1 MKNRVLL
8 NIICIFL
15 IIVSCVGIGLVV
27 HDVRTGETVD
37 KEASYPQ
44 EQDNN
49 MPGGDRQPMM
59 NEGEEPPAKPDGEME
74 NGERPEGMCEMPQG
88 SSGERPEMP
97 DGEMGK
103 MPEEGMQG
111 NVPEEMVEEKEI
123 KFSALQILITV
134 ACSIVAIICVAFMVV
149 TKLFSKNIFNDKDKV
164 IITILVGIILGGLV
178 SVGIILLGQ
187 NVSLKDDE
195 FYVDRGETVNSKK
208 INLDDYDS
216 NVTITESGEYTL
228 TGSFKYSVLVETD
241 DKVVLNL
248 NGVNIEANNTA
259 AIANINTNELVINL
273 VDDTVNTIKDGG
285 SGDYDGCLY
294 SKGPLTIQGD
304 GTLNVYGNQE
314 DGEGIATTDNDITI
328 NSGIVYVEST
338 DDGLNAGGDGGTITI
353 NGGIVYIKAG
363 GDGIDSNGNLV
374 INGGTVYAMGSSTG
388 GDSGLDADLGIAING
403 GTVIALGSD
412 MLEPPT
418 SSKQKYIAL
427 TLNSTISKGE
437 LITLLNEDEELVVSF
452 EADEN
457 FKTIIISSDELE
469 TGTYYL
475 YQGGKNTGTKNN
487 QIYSNGKY
495 TKGDLVKEIT
505 LK

>member
-1 MKNRVLL
+1 
-8 NIICIFL
+8 
-15 IIVSCVGIGLVV
+15 
-27 HDVRTGETVD
+27 
-37 KEASYPQ
+37 
-44 EQDNN
+44 
-49 MPGGDRQPMM
+49 MPSGDRQPMM
-59 NEGEEPPAKPDGEME
+59 NEGEEPPTK
-74 NGERPEGMCEMPQG
+74 
-88 SSGERPEMP
+88 P

-103 MPEEGMQG
+103 MPEEEMQG
-111 NVPEEMVEEKEI
+111 SAPEEIEEEKEI
-123 KFSALQILITV
+123 KFSILQILITV

-241 DKVVLNL
+241 DKVILNL
-248 NGVNIEANNTA
+248 NGINIEANNTA

-338 DDGLNAGGDGGTITI
+338 DDGLNAGGDGGTITV
-353 NGGIVYIKAG
+353 NGGLSILK
-363 GDGIDSNGNLV
+363 LV
-374 INGGTVYAMGSSTG
+374 EM
-388 GDSGLDADLGIAING
+388 
-403 GTVIALGSD
+403 
-412 MLEPPT
+412 E
-418 SSKQKYIAL
+418 L
-427 TLNSTISKGE
+427 TQMEI
-437 LITLLNEDEELVVSF
+437 LL
-452 EADEN
+452 
-457 FKTIIISSDELE
+457 
-469 TGTYYL
+469 
-475 YQGGKNTGTKNN
+475 
-487 QIYSNGKY
+487 
-495 TKGDLVKEIT
+495 
-505 LK
+505 